1 MTSSANVV
9 RSLSADELA
18 SSLTR
23 TDRNQNPP
31 VNPSPTIV
39 PIQEQ
44 KAKIGLLKRF
54 RRALRLN
61 AQSVRSSSRP
71 EKSSRTS
78 THTPNPPP
86 QPRRSPTAAN
96 LYAPQPHADF
106 ADAAEEKGSEKDF
119 TAVMAN
125 GVPFANSAARK
136 QQQQQQQPNA
146 SSHKSTPRARTWRA
160 GLSRSNNTERS
171 GGAADL
177 GESKNDSRRFMS
189 LSSSRRTF
197 VSNHSSG
204 LTPSASGDNASNSTS
219 TPAAKSNAAHRSLP
233 KRVFSSPPSLTGRT
247 FGTFGSRRR
256 GSVTGKNTS
265 MRDGI
270 YSSDVV
276 DGDADSIKKITR
288 AMTAR
293 NPQFDGRTQSADTPV
308 AHNAANFSAVV
319 EGATAGRVSFST
331 LMDAM
336 FRLEERLTTNTKDM
350 LIKYLVRQE
359 NMEAL
364 IDQLTVF
371 DPLEGGFVEDAAHER
386 ERYRFSY
393 VASMLLSNGPIQL
406 RRSLFFNPKH
416 LDRLVRVLGHG
427 TPTDPVVVRSVCK
440 VLLSVLRDSP
450 EDTVRAMGRRK
461 DFINALL
468 SHIAIT
474 GCPEVCLSMLSTVR
488 CQAELKFGPPNK
500 PVVGMMA
507 DSQLVKTLCDKL
519 AIAAENGPLNGTTSS
534 TIENCSRVIVGIALR
549 VLVIPRYEINDDDS
563 DISYMKKFNKDLSS
577 LDVFSQ
583 PAPILRLLDSGLAA
597 LACHDS
603 RGYALSTGLTAVRYL
618 LVTAL
623 NGQDSSLSTIRMQ
636 LLTVNTASYEAG
648 LRARIPKL
656 ARVLEHA
663 RNGVIVETMWEKV
676 ENPLGVVRLKVLELI
691 VVLLQQCSETT
702 AKAIAKAEIPRI
714 LIGLFK
720 RLKLN
725 SLLQH
730 FAAVIVELSFTGKF
744 SCLRRAF
751 LIDVR
756 LMDHVMELWS
766 CSEEFPKDVCR
777 LPQGCVRNPVNYSGE
792 LLRMACAM
800 HDFLKHDSQEVKEL
814 KREIN
819 ANTIDKFERFVEG
832 PIADKL
838 KENGPLLC
846 GPGELPARP
855 MDNFAI
861 DGYSSMDGSQ
871 GSLFLRSRGSS
882 ATVNT

>member
-23 TDRNQNPP
+23 TDRNHNPP
-31 VNPSPTIV
+31 SNPSPTVV

-44 KAKIGLLKRF
+44 KAKVGLLKRF
-54 RRALRLN
+54 RRALRLS
-61 AQSVRSSSRP
+61 AQSVRSSARP
-71 EKSSRTS
+71 EKPSRAS
-78 THTPNPPP
+78 AIPNS
-86 QPRRSPTAAN
+86 QPRRSQTTTN
-96 LYAPQPHADF
+96 LYAPQS
-106 ADAAEEKGSEKDF
+106 DAEFVDGVQEKGSSKDF

-125 GVPFANSAARK
+125 GVPFANSGRK
-136 QQQQQQQPNA
+136 QPNV
-146 SSHKSTPRARTWRA
+146 SSQKSTPRARTWRG
-160 GLSRSNNTERS
+160 GLSRSSNTERS
-171 GGAADL
+171 GAEL
-177 GESKNDSRRFMS
+177 RESKNDSRRFMS

-197 VSNHSSG
+197 VAAHTSG
-204 LTPSASGDNASNSTS
+204 LTPSASEDNASNSN
-219 TPAAKSNAAHRSLP
+219 PAPTAKSSAHRSLP

-247 FGTFGSRRR
+247 FGTFGNRRR
-256 GSVTGKNTS
+256 GSVTGKNNS
-265 MRDGI
+265 MRDGNF
-270 YSSDVV
+270 SSDAVE
-276 DGDADSIKKITR
+276 GDADSVKKITR

-293 NPQFDGRTQSADTPV
+293 NPQFEGRTQSADTPI

-371 DPLEGGFVEDAAHER
+371 DPLEEGLVEDAAQER

-461 DFINALL
+461 DFIDALL

-507 DSQLVKTLCDKL
+507 DSKLVKTLCDRL
-519 AIAAENGPLNGTTSS
+519 AVAAEDGPLNGTTSS

-549 VLVIPRYEINDDDS
+549 VLVIPRYDINDDDS

-583 PAPILRLLDSGLAA
+583 PAPILRLLDSGLTA
-597 LACHDS
+597 LASHDS
-603 RGYALSTGLTAVRYL
+603 RGYALSTALTAVRYL

-663 RNGVIVETMWEKV
+663 RNGVTVETMWEKV
-676 ENPLGVVRLKVLELI
+676 ESPLGVVRLKVLELI
-691 VVLLQQCSETT
+691 VVLLQHCSETT

-714 LIGLFK
+714 LVDLFM

-756 LMDHVMELWS
+756 LIDHVMELWS
-766 CSEEFPKDVCR
+766 RSEEFPDDVSR
-777 LPQGCVRNPVNYSGE
+777 LPEGCFRNPVNYSGE

-814 KREIN
+814 KREIGAN
-819 ANTIDKFERFVEG
+819 AMDTFKRFVEG

-882 ATVNT
+882 ATANT